1 MKVKEFSGLCS
12 CYLIY
17 GSEKILIDAGANVKD
32 KVDIIILTHAHFDH
46 IAYLSKIVKRNKCQV
61 YASETDAPDIENI
74 TSKVAAEMS
83 PIKILPVKVNRK
95 LKTNEILKF
104 KDFSLK
110 VIETPG
116 HTNGSISL
124 YNEKTQ
130 ELFSG
135 DTLFFQGGVGRTDF
149 PTGSNKELNASLK
162 KLSKLKIKTLYP
174 GHNY

>member
-12 CYLIY
+12 CYLIE
-17 GSEKILIDAGANVKD
+17 GREKVLIDAGADVKD
-32 KVDIIILTHAHFDH
+32 KVDVVILTHAHFDH
-46 IAYLSKIVKRNKCQV
+46 IAFLDKIVKRNKCKV
-61 YASETDAPDIENI
+61 YASETDARDIEKV
-74 TSKVAAEMS
+74 TKKVAAEMS
-83 PIKILPVKVNRK
+83 PVQIKPVKVDRK
-95 LKTNEILKF
+95 LKAGEIIKF

-124 YNEKTQ
+124 FNEKTM

-135 DTLFFQGGVGRTDF
+135 DTLFFNGGVGRTDF
-149 PTGSNKELNASLK
+149 PTGSAKELTASLK
-162 KLSKLKIKTLYP
+162 KLSKLKIKVLYP